1 MPSARYTSW
10 KNIKPFA
17 FSIIKGRKV
26 PELLKITFVL
36 PGSSCCKADT

>member
-1 MPSARYTSW
+1 MEKLNTDFYNEDELIPCLPQDIHHG

-26 PELLKITFVL
+26 PEL
-36 PGSSCCKADT
+36 